1 MAPISDLLTARPGSR
16 NFNVVM
22 LGENERIAPEELR
35 ENLSLID
42 QASLFLL
49 PADGN
54 KDSASLLR
62 SLFARIVP

>member
-1 MAPISDLLTARPGSR
+1 MNETLVRHPEARS
-16 NFNVVM
+16 FNVVM
-22 LGENERIAPEELR
+22 LGEAERMAADDLR

-49 PADGN
+49 PVGSD